1 MSEFKIK
8 TVGIVGAGTMGTGI
22 ARLAAL
28 AKFDVLLYDINETI
42 LRRSLEIIK
51 TSFRRAVTAGTLTP
65 EDSLSATDRLR
76 TRTSIA
82 DLGHCELVIES
93 AIEDLRVKKDLF
105 KHLDADTR
113 NTAILA
119 SATSSLSIT
128 SIASQTKNPDRIA
141 GVHFFH
147 PVGATTLVEIVQGH
161 NTSTETLDQVK
172 EFVKLLGK
180 TSIVVKDAPGFV
192 AGRVSYH
199 LYGEALQ
206 LLGENV
212 ATAEQ
217 IDRIVKSIGGFSE
230 GPFEALDSMGTD
242 EFHSVSES
250 MYYQSYHEPRFRPH
264 PLVKHM
270 VDSGLL
276 GKKSGKGFFDYNEE
290 K

>member
-1 MSEFKIK
+1 MSELKVK
-8 TVGIVGAGTMGTGI
+8 SVGIVGAGTMGTGI

-51 TSFRRAVTAGTLTP
+51 TSFRRAVTAGTLTA
-65 EDSLSATDRLR
+65 EDSLVATDRLR
-76 TRTSIA
+76 TRTSIS
-82 DLGHCELVIES
+82 DLAHCEFVIES

-105 KHLDADTR
+105 KHLDSDTR

-147 PVGATTLVEIVQGH
+147 PVDTTSLVEIVQGH
-161 NTSTETLDQVK
+161 RTSAETLDRVK

-180 TSIVVKDAPGFV
+180 TSIVVKDTPGFI
-192 AGRVSYH
+192 AGRISYH

-230 GPFEALDSMGTD
+230 GPFEALDRMGTD

-250 MYYQSYHEPRFRPH
+250 MYHQSYHEPRFRPH
-264 PLVKHM
+264 PLLRHM

-276 GKKSGKGFFDYNEE
+276 GKKSGKGFFDYEE